1 MDLIYTWEYC
11 RKGKI
16 VGVVEKAEEYFTQ
29 LGLVKTDEYLKKG
42 WVNPPTVYQHPTN
55 PYGKGQTRYTYEP
68 IEKLEIKKRKKQIKG
83 EIRG

>member
-1 MDLIYTWEYC
+1 MDLIYTWENWK
-11 RKGKI
+11 KGKI
-16 VGVVEKAEEYFTQ
+16 VGVVENAEEYFTQ